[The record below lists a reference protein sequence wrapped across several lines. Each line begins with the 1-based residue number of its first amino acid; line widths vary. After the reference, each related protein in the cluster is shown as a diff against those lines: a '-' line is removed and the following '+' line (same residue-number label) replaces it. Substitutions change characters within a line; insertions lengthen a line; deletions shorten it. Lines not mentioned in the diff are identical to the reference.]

1 MTVATDSY
9 VPSFQIAAGD
19 KELDYGMTTDIV
31 SVSITETSNRAD
43 SFTISMR
50 EHYPNPESFRE
61 GKLSW
66 TDNTA
71 FAEGEKIKI
80 ELGYLNNRSIKL
92 EGYITGVALSF
103 SEDGRST
110 MTVRGYNRYHDL
122 QRNRLLKPFESNTY
136 SGIAREIAGLV
147 GLSADVDD
155 AGAEH
160 ALLSPKGGTYAAI
173 LEACAKRINFEVA
186 VKQKTLLFK
195 RPRYLEDA
203 SPSLELIWGQG
214 LRSFSVDTTT
224 HNLVSTV
231 NVRNTQTGQ
240 GGPKKPLVGTAT
252 AREVSAKLGSTSG
265 LERAQRTWKS
275 NEVLLDDQRLSKPGE
290 AKQVARADM
299 ERRALDYMTGNG
311 SCIGNP
317 KLLSRTVIALAN
329 LGPRCSGSYYV
340 TSTTHTIDSGGYR
353 TEFVAKRDGR

>member
-1 MTVATDSY
+1 MTVATETY
-9 VPSFQIAAGD
+9 VPSFQITVGG

-43 SFTISMR
+43 SFSISMR
-50 EHYPNPESFRE
+50 EHYPNPELLRD
-61 GKLSW
+61 GRLSW

-71 FAEGEKIKI
+71 FGEGEKIKI
-80 ELGYLNNRSIKL
+80 ALGYLNDRGVKL
-92 EGYITGVALSF
+92 EGYITGIALSF

-110 MTVRGYNRYHDL
+110 MTVRGYNKYQDL

-136 SGIAREIAGLV
+136 SGIAREIAGRV
-147 GLSADVDD
+147 DLSADVDD

-160 ALLSPKGGTYAAI
+160 SLLSPKGGTYAAI

-186 VKQKTLLFK
+186 VKQKTLMFK
-195 RPRYLEDA
+195 RPHYLVDS
-203 SPSLELIWGQG
+203 SPSLKLIWGQG

-224 HNLVSTV
+224 HNMVSTV

-240 GGPKKPLVGTAT
+240 GGPKKPLVGMAT
-252 AREVSAKLGSTSG
+252 ARDVPAKLGSTSG

-275 NEVLLDDQRLSKPGE
+275 NDVLLDDQRLSKPGE
-290 AKQVARADM
+290 AKQVAQADL

-317 KLLSRTVIALAN
+317 KLLSRTVITLEN
-329 LGPRCSGSYYV
+329 LGPRCSGNYYV
-340 TSTTHTIDSGGYR
+340 TSTTHTVDAGGYR